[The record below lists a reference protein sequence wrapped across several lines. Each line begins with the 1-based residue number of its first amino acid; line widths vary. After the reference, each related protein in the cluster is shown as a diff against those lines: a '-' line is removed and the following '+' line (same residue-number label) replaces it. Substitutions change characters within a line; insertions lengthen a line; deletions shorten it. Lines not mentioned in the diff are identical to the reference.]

1 MIALVLFLVI
11 VGVALELLKS
21 QIPMD
26 SSIRVL
32 IQVIVVV
39 CVVYYML
46 ALFGIADVPLPR
58 VGNR

>member
-11 VGVALELLKS
+11 VGVALELLKT

-39 CVVYYML
+39 FVVYML
-46 ALFGIADVPLPR
+46 LAIFGIGDMPVPHLK
-58 VGNR
+58 